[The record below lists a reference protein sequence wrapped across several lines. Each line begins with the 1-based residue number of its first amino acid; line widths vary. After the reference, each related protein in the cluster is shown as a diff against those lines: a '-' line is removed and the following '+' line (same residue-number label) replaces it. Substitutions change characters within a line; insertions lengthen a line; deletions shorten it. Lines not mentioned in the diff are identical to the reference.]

1 MSQKPDRP
9 FAPGAFASES
19 DDESTRVAPLD
30 TTSAGRQRVRPA
42 AGMMFSDESAMRGA
56 PPPAAGSSPMFG
68 QAPPMMPP
76 PQHGYAPPGYPPQ
89 QPYGAGY
96 GAPPP
101 SFGSLPAPPGPNFH
115 PMGAPP
121 AGAAPGTESA
131 LAKWKAL
138 PVPRKILVVL
148 APFAL
153 ASAGYMLLAD
163 PPEPANTRSAKTSL
177 DAGPNVQGAA
187 SGAAASEVGGA
198 DAATVPPVAAADGHM
213 VIADWPEDVPC
224 PPIGWPADRPAPCE
238 PNNAPIPAGALAGLA
253 GVETADPRGAAA
265 GGPTPAATT
274 TKGKDTT
281 TSASNKTLER
291 QAVDAFALGRYDQA
305 ADLYDQLLKQAPEN
319 RAFAEASR
327 IAHMHGDAGVP

>member
-19 DDESTRVAPLD
+19 DEESTRVAPLD

-56 PPPAAGSSPMFG
+56 PPPAASSSPMFG

-76 PQHGYAPPGYPPQ
+76 QQGYPPPTYPPQ
-89 QPYGAGY
+89 QPYGGGY

-101 SFGSLPAPPGPNFH
+101 SYGSMPPALGPSGPPMG
-115 PMGAPP
+115 MGAPP
-121 AGAAPGTESA
+121 PASAAPRKDHP

-138 PVPRKILVVL
+138 PTPRKILVVL

-163 PPEPANTRSAKTSL
+163 PPEPVNARRATNSVDAAASAQ
-177 DAGPNVQGAA
+177 AAA
-187 SGAAASEVGGA
+187 SGTAAASA
-198 DAATVPPVAAADGHM
+198 DAASFTTVPPVAAADGRV

-224 PPIGWPADRPAPCE
+224 PPVGWPADRPPPCE
-238 PNNAPIPAGALAGLA
+238 PNNAPIPAGFMAA
-253 GVETADPRGAAA
+253 ADPGLKPDGAKVAS
-265 GGPTPAATT
+265 PASTT

-291 QAVDAFALGRYDQA
+291 QAIDAFALGRYDQA
-305 ADLYDQLLKQAPEN
+305 ADLYDQLLKESPEN

-327 IAHMHGDAGVP
+327 IAHMHGDAGAP